1 MGDLHDLRF
10 GEVQYLLNA
19 LGFLVLQIQDDF
31 RAAVVDDALAV
42 LAVVQGEEVVQIL
55 CRANAAAG
63 IGADGLEDLQ
73 HHFSRQTV
81 TDAEGAGAAADE
93 LPAFVDE
100 DGLFLRAVGFGFIPH
115 EIQSYE
121 HPDRQ

>member
-55 CRANAAAG
+55 CRTNTAAG
-63 IGADGLEDLQ
+63 VGADGLENLQ
-73 HHFSRQTV
+73 HH
-81 TDAEGAGAAADE
+81 
-93 LPAFVDE
+93 
-100 DGLFLRAVGFGFIPH
+100 LR
-115 EIQSYE
+115 
-121 HPDRQ
+121 RR